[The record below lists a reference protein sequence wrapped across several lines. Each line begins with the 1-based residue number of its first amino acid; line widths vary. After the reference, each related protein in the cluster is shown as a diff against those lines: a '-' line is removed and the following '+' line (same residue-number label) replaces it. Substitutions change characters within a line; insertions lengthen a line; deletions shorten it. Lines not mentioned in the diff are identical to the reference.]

1 MIPTMDSSF
10 STGSARVLLFVN
22 TKSVFNQ
29 GAKYVLVHL
38 NALSGLI
45 DLEGW
50 FRYINQDSFWIL
62 INLEVWFRYFNQDL
76 FRTHK
81 PGRLVPFVPV
91 NQICHVLIML

>member
-1 MIPTMDSSF
+1 M
-10 STGSARVLLFVN
+10 
-22 TKSVFNQ
+22 FNQ

-38 NALSGLI
+38 NAVSGLI

-50 FRYINQDSFWIL
+50 FRYINQDSFWTL

-81 PGRLVPFVPV
+81 PGRLNVETLNVDFINKHDMLKLTVP
-91 NQICHVLIML
+91 IG